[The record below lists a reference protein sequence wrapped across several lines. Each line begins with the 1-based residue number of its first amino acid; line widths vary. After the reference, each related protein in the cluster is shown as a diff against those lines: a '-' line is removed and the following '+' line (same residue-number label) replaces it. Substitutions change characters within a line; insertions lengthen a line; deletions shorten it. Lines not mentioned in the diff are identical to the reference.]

1 MTNLEMVEALREK
14 ASVSYE
20 EAKNALE
27 QSNWDM
33 LDAILLLEKEGKV
46 NLSGGSYSTKPEEE
60 APEGKPRRHREAR
73 NAFRWLGKT
82 FRKLVGIGNANSLV
96 VSRKGEK
103 LFSLPVTAFAI
114 LLICLFK
121 YLAVAMIVG
130 LFCGLRYSFQG
141 PNLGKQSINNVMD
154 HAASVAENVK
164 EEFRTHVSATEE
176 EEQAQKDGEDEA
188 NE

>member
-14 ASVSYE
+14 AGVSYE

-33 LDAILLLEKEGKV
+33 LDAILLLEREGKV

-60 APEGKPRRHREAR
+60 QPEGEPRRHREVR
-73 NAFRWLGKT
+73 NAFRWLGQT

-96 VSRKGEK
+96 ISRKGEK

-121 YLAVAMIVG
+121 YLVVAMVVG

-141 PNLGKQSINNVMD
+141 PNLGKKSINDAMD
-154 HAASVAENVK
+154 RAATVAENVK
-164 EEFRTHVSATEE
+164 EEFRTHASATEE
-176 EEQAQKDGEDEA
+176 DAQAQENGEDGS